1 MTKMEKIIVGWI
13 VTIFFILMVVGLVV
27 VSCFNLDQNKNQEP
41 ATTTIETTEPT
52 EEILIDP
59 SEWFVTD
66 EKPSQFTDETY
77 PHQNTDPTVPET
89 TVPELI
95 TPETTVPSVSPSFGY
110 DEAFIAEW
118 NESAIY
124 LAKTVWGEARGV
136 SAYEQEKVI
145 WCILNRVDDPRFP
158 NTIIGVIT
166 APSQFHGYSSSFPC
180 TDEMYNLALDVIYR
194 WQLEKQGGESNRNL
208 GPEYVYFSADST
220 GLGNVFRTHW

>member
-13 VTIFFILMVVGLVV
+13 VAVFFILMVVGLVA
-27 VSCFNLDQNKNQEP
+27 VSCFNLDQDKNQEP
-41 ATTTIETTEPT
+41 ITTTTEATEPT
-52 EEILIDP
+52 EEILTDP

-77 PHQNTDPTVPET
+77 PHKNTESTTLEPT
-89 TVPELI
+89 
-95 TPETTVPSVSPSFGY
+95 TPEITAPSVTPNLGY
-110 DEAFIAEW
+110 DEAFIAKW

-124 LAKTVWGEARGV
+124 IAKTVWGEARGV

-158 NTIIGVIT
+158 STIIGVIT
-166 APSQFHGYSSSFPC
+166 APNQFHGYSSGFPY
-180 TDEMYNLALDVIYR
+180 TDEMYDLALDVIYR
-194 WQLEKQGGESNRNL
+194 WQLEKVGGESNRNL

-220 GLGNVFRTHW
+220 GLGNNFRPHW

>member
-1 MTKMEKIIVGWI
+1 MEKNIVGWI
-13 VTIFFILMVVGLVV
+13 VTIFFILMVVGLVAV
-27 VSCFNLDQNKNQEP
+27 NCFSLDQDKNQEP
-41 ATTTIETTEPT
+41 ITTATETTEPT
-52 EEILIDP
+52 EEILTDP

-66 EKPSQFTDETY
+66 EKPSQFTDETH
-77 PHQNTDPTVPET
+77 PHKNTEPT
-89 TVPELI
+89 
-95 TPETTVPSVSPSFGY
+95 TPESTVPSITPNPEY
-110 DEAFIAEW
+110 NEAFIAEW

-166 APSQFHGYSSSFPC
+166 APGQFHGYSSSFPC

-194 WQLEKQGGESNRNL
+194 WQLEKQGGESDRNL
-208 GPEYVYFSADST
+208 GPEYVYFSSDGT

>member
-1 MTKMEKIIVGWI
+1 MEKNIVGWI
-13 VTIFFILMVVGLVV
+13 VTIFFILMVVGLVAV
-27 VSCFNLDQNKNQEP
+27 NCFNLDRDKNQEP
-41 ATTTIETTEPT
+41 VTTATEITEPT
-52 EEILIDP
+52 EEILTDP

-77 PHQNTDPTVPET
+77 PHKNTEPT
-89 TVPELI
+89 
-95 TPETTVPSVSPSFGY
+95 TPETTVPSITPNPGY
-110 DEAFIAEW
+110 DEVFIAEW

-166 APSQFHGYSSSFPC
+166 APGQFHGYSSSFPC

-194 WQLEKQGGESNRNL
+194 WQLEKRGGESNHNL
-208 GPEYVYFSADST
+208 GPEYVYFSSDST
-220 GLGNVFRTHW
+220 GLGNVFRPHW

>member
-27 VSCFNLDQNKNQEP
+27 VSCFNLNQVESQEP
-41 ATTTIETTEPT
+41 ITTTTEITEPT

-77 PHQNTDPTVPET
+77 PHQNTEPTVSEP
-89 TVPELI
+89 I
-95 TPETTVPSVSPSFGY
+95 TPETTVPSVSSSLGY
-110 DEAFIAEW
+110 DEAFVAEW

-136 SAYEQEKVI
+136 STYEQEKVI

-166 APSQFHGYSSSFPC
+166 APGQFHGYSSSFPC

-208 GPEYVYFSADST
+208 GPEYVYFRADST